1 MKLNFPRDLALR
13 QTLPGLLCLAALASF
28 PVRAQDASAQLALG
42 KKLFMQGAVPLCSV
56 CHTLKD
62 AEASGAI
69 GPVLDELKP
78 DAQRVAKALRNGI
91 GQMPSYS
98 ASLSETQIL
107 ALAHYVS
114 KASGAT
120 N

>member
-1 MKLNFPRDLALR
+1 MKQKILRLTAQRNTLASLF
-13 QTLPGLLCLAALASF
+13 CLAAFAAL
-28 PVRAQDASAQLALG
+28 PAQAADASDQLALG
-42 KKLFMQGAVPLCSV
+42 KTLFMQSAVSCAV

-62 AEASGAI
+62 AGASGAI

-91 GQMPSYS
+91 GQMPSYM
-98 ASLSETQIL
+98 ARLSEAEIL